1 MEEEVRFYFSY
12 DKYEELLE
20 KLKKIKE
27 LKNEGCYL
35 ELTIQYDH
43 PNQGMSFYDK
53 KVDGRFRLRSSINI
67 ENNVEKSKISWK
79 RRIDNENK
87 NINVE
92 EEIEVELNANQV
104 NNLQTLLEQVLKMKR
119 IESYQRYR
127 NVFVNSDVEIVVD
140 KYPFGIALEI
150 ENKSKIKNG
159 EDVINKW
166 VKELNLNIE
175 ERYKLSWDDKYTSL
189 CKEQGIT
196 PVKDVIF
203 SENIIMPKVKL

>member
-1 MEEEVRFYFSY
+1 MEEEIRFYFSY

-43 PNQGMSFYDK
+43 PNQEKSFYDK

-150 ENKSKIKNG
+150 ENKSKTQKG

-175 ERYKLSWDDKYTSL
+175 ERYKLSWDDKYISL
-189 CKEQGIT
+189 CKEQGII

-203 SENIIMPKVKL
+203 DENIIMPKV

>member
-1 MEEEVRFYFSY
+1 MEEEIRFYFSY

-43 PNQGMSFYDK
+43 PNQEMSFYDK

-67 ENNVEKSKISWK
+67 ENNIEKSKISWK
-79 RRIDNENK
+79 RRLENNENK
-87 NINVE
+87 NINIE

-127 NVFVNSDVEIVVD
+127 NVFCNDEVEIVVD

-150 ENKSKIKNG
+150 ENKSKIKIG
-159 EDVINKW
+159 EEVIKKW
-166 VKELNLNIE
+166 LNILNLNIQE
-175 ERYKLSWDDKYTSL
+175 SFKLSWDDKYTSL
-189 CKEQGIT
+189 CKAQRIK

-203 SENIIMPKVKL
+203 NDNITMPKV